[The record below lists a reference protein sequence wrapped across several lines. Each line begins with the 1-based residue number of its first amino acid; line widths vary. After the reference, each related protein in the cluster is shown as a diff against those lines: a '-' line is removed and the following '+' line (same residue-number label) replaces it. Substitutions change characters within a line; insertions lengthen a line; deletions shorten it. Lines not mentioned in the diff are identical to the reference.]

1 MIRRDAVSSTL
12 DAAMREHRAGN
23 WVEAERLYRQLLVR
37 DPNHAP
43 AAFLAGSLALESS
56 RLDDAA
62 DLFARA
68 AALAPDNPL
77 YQANLG
83 ETLRRLR
90 RFEAAKCAL
99 SKAIALKPDLCAAV
113 YNLGLLLQ
121 QMGELPDAET
131 ALVRALELNPRLAL
145 AHFSLGNVL
154 TELGRLEEA
163 VASFR
168 TALELDPGSADVHN
182 NLGVALVR
190 LGLLDEALAAHRK
203 AVELKPDCA
212 EHHSNLVFNLHY
224 HPTYDGQAILRAAV
238 EWDRRHAQPLAR
250 EILPHDG
257 DRTPD
262 RRLRIGYVSPDF
274 RDHCQANFLWP
285 LLRNHDRT
293 QFEIVCYSDVAR
305 SDEWTARL
313 LGCADERHDIA
324 GMNDASLAASI
335 RRDRVDIL
343 VDLTMH
349 MGKNRLRTFARKP
362 APIQVCWLAYPGTTG
377 LGAMDYRI
385 TDPFLDSPG
394 HDAGPYSERSLW
406 MRDSFWCYDPLT
418 PEEDVSPSPAAAT
431 GYVRI
436 GCLNNFCKV
445 NDGVVELW
453 ARVLRE
459 VDGARFTLLAPRGEG
474 RDRALQTFEKHGVA
488 RGRIDPLEYRPRSAY
503 LAAYRAID
511 LCLDTFPYNGH
522 TTTSDALWAGLP
534 VLTCRGNGF
543 AGRVA
548 ASLLKAVNV
557 PELIT
562 ENLLEYEQLALD
574 FARQPERLAIVRA
587 KVAQN
592 RSHCALFDT
601 DRYRRHIEAAY
612 HTMWRR
618 YQDGL
623 PPESFAVAP

>member
-1 MIRRDAVSSTL
+1 VIRRDAVSSTL

-250 EILPHDG
+250 EILPHDT
-257 DRTPD
+257 DRNPD
-262 RRLRIGYVSPDF
+262 RRLRIGYLSPDF

-349 MGKNRLRTFARKP
+349 MGKNRLQTFARKP
-362 APIQVCWLAYPGTTG
+362 APIQVSWLAYPGTTG

-522 TTTSDALWAGLP
+522 TTSLDAWWMGVPVVTLVGATVVGRAGLSQAMNLGLP
-534 VLTCRGNGF
+534 QLVARTGEEYVGIAVELCRDVDRL
-543 AGRVA
+543 A
-548 ASLLKAVNV
+548 
-557 PELIT
+557 ELRSG
-562 ENLLEYEQLALD
+562 LRARMQRSPLMD
-574 FARQPERLAIVRA
+574 GPRFARNV
-587 KVAQN
+587 
-592 RSHCALFDT
+592 
-601 DRYRRHIEAAY
+601 EAAY
-612 HTMWRR
+612 RRVWRS
-618 YQDGL
+618 YCGVE
-623 PPESFAVAP
+623 PSTAVER